1 MRVVDL
7 NRFRRS
13 GRRHAGAVAV
23 LVLVVLLLVLMFPSR
38 LVCGATAAGSD
49 PASAAGAPG
58 RFDTTPEFDRMRTC
72 SVWLITDVGKPLSI
86 SVKLA
91 DEPKL
96 QAAGFQR
103 IGEGVI
109 EKSFILFVY
118 DREEIRQFHMHN
130 VRAPLDIAF
139 IDSDGT
145 IQEVLLMKPDAAM
158 PAPFLNL
165 YKSIKPFQYA
175 LEARA
180 GFFKEQGLSAG
191 RGRLQIGS
199 LCQ

>member
-1 MRVVDL
+1 MRAMDL

-13 GRRHAGAVAV
+13 ERRHAGAVAV
-23 LVLVVLLLVLMFPSR
+23 LLGMLLFLTSPSW
-38 LVCGATAAGSD
+38 VACAAKAAGSN
-49 PASAAGAPG
+49 PASAGGAPG
-58 RFDTTPEFDRMRTC
+58 RFDTTAEFNGMSTC
-72 SVWLITDVGKPLSI
+72 SVWLITDVGKPLTI
-86 SVKLA
+86 DVKLA

-103 IGEGVI
+103 IGEAII

-139 IDSDGT
+139 FDSGGT

-180 GFFKEQGLSAG
+180 GFFKDQGLSAG

>member
-1 MRVVDL
+1 MWAKDL

-13 GRRHAGAVAV
+13 GRRHADAVAV
-23 LVLVVLLLVLMFPSR
+23 FVLVLLLSLTFPNW
-38 LVCGATAAGSD
+38 LACGAKAAGSNRD
-49 PASAAGAPG
+49 STAGTPG
-58 RFDTTPEFDRMRTC
+58 RFDTTPEFDRMRNCTL
-72 SVWLITDVGKPLSI
+72 WLITDVGKPLSI
-86 SVKLA
+86 DVKLA

-103 IGEGVI
+103 IGEAVI

-139 IDSDGT
+139 IDRDGT

-158 PAPFLNL
+158 PAPFVNL
-165 YKSIKPFQYA
+165 YKPIKPFQYA

-180 GFFKEQGLSAG
+180 GFFREQGLSAG

>member
-1 MRVVDL
+1 MDL

-23 LVLVVLLLVLMFPSR
+23 FVLVVLLLVLMFPSW
-38 LVCGATAAGSD
+38 LVCGAKAADSN
-49 PASAAGAPG
+49 PASTAGASG
-58 RFDTTPEFDRMRTC
+58 RFDTTAEFNRMRTC
-72 SVWLITDVGKPLSI
+72 SVWLITDVGKPLTI
-86 SVKLA
+86 DVKLA

-103 IGEGVI
+103 IGEAII

-139 IDSDGT
+139 FDSDGI

>member
-1 MRVVDL
+1 
-7 NRFRRS
+7 
-13 GRRHAGAVAV
+13 
-23 LVLVVLLLVLMFPSR
+23 
-38 LVCGATAAGSD
+38 
-49 PASAAGAPG
+49 
-58 RFDTTPEFDRMRTC
+58 MRTC
-72 SVWLITDVGKPLSI
+72 TVWLITDVGKPLTI
-86 SVKLA
+86 DVKLA

-103 IGEGVI
+103 IGEAII

>member
-1 MRVVDL
+1 MWARDV
-7 NRFRRS
+7 NRYRRP
-13 GRRHAGAVAV
+13 GRRHVGAVVAS
-23 LVLVVLLLVLMFPSR
+23 VLLLSCLTVPSGSMR
-38 LVCGATAAGSD
+38 AARAANVD
-49 PASAAGAPG
+49 PAAPAAPSH
-58 RFDTTPEFDRMRTC
+58 RYDTTPEFDRMRTC
-72 SVWLITDVGKPLSI
+72 SAQLITDAGKTLPI
-86 SVKLA
+86 KVRIA

-103 IGEGVI
+103 IGDGVI
-109 EKSFILFVY
+109 ENSFILFVY

-145 IQEVLLMKPDAAM
+145 IQEVLLMQPDAAM

-165 YKSIKPFQYA
+165 YKPTKSFQYA

-191 RGRLQIGS
+191 RGRLQIGT
-199 LCQ
+199 LFQ